1 MSTATFIG
9 GKAFKNLTTNQTY
22 PVILKDGDYLFVR
35 NNKDSVQKY
44 HQKYFNNIMIP
55 TTVPVAPPVLAPLT
69 EQEMI
74 DSISVD
80 DTEITFKTP
89 CRNEIFIDVN
99 DFLNIN
105 ETDIS
110 CGIIQISGINNLVDE
125 IYDHFTGENGF
136 EDDSDELFKKLI
148 KTALSR
154 DVILNLEDSKSFSF
168 SLISTNQGC
177 DTLDEILSEIC
188 EKSTDWVNNPNSGNN
203 IKLWVLNNDWE

>member
-74 DSISVD
+74 DSISVNNS
-80 DTEITFKTP
+80 IVTFRAPNRVELAFNVGNLLHAT
-89 CRNEIFIDVN
+89 N
-99 DFLNIN
+99 
-105 ETDIS
+105 TSIS
-110 CGIIQISGINNLVDE
+110 CGIYQLYGINNLSNTILDLLE
-125 IYDHFTGENGF
+125 GNGF
-136 EDDSDELFKKLI
+136 EDDYDELYKALI
-148 KTALSR
+148 RKSLSHEVVT
-154 DVILNLEDSKSFSF
+154 DLLNNEVFAF
-168 SLISTNQGC
+168 TLISTNE
-177 DTLDEILSEIC
+177 DETELLEYALDSISI
-188 EKSTDWVNNPNSGNN
+188 TTTNWVNNPNSGNN
-203 IKLWVLNNDWE
+203 IKLWVLDNDWE

>member
-74 DSISVD
+74 DSISVTQD
-80 DTEITFKTP
+80 IITFKSPNRTELTF
-89 CRNEIFIDVN
+89 NVSDLLHATN
-99 DFLNIN
+99 
-105 ETDIS
+105 TSIS
-110 CGIIQISGINNLVDE
+110 CGIYQLYGINNLSNIILDLLE
-125 IYDHFTGENGF
+125 GNGF
-136 EDDSDELFKKLI
+136 EDD
-148 KTALSR
+148 
-154 DVILNLEDSKSFSF
+154 
-168 SLISTNQGC
+168 
-177 DTLDEILSEIC
+177 
-188 EKSTDWVNNPNSGNN
+188 
-203 IKLWVLNNDWE
+203 

>member
-74 DSISVD
+74 DSISVNGD
-80 DTEITFKTP
+80 NVTFKSPNRTELTF
-89 CRNEIFIDVN
+89 NISN
-99 DFLNIN
+99 FLH
-105 ETDIS
+105 TAGTQIS
-110 CGIIQISGINNLVDE
+110 CGIYQLYGINDLSNEILNLLE
-125 IYDHFTGENGF
+125 GNGF
-136 EDDSDELFKKLI
+136 EDDYDELYKALI
-148 KTALSR
+148 RKSLSYEVVTYLLEEEFALT
-154 DVILNLEDSKSFSF
+154 
-168 SLISTNQGC
+168 LISSNSLGTELLVDALDSISITTTN
-177 DTLDEILSEIC
+177 
-188 EKSTDWVNNPNSGNN
+188 WVNNPNSSNN
-203 IKLWVLNNDWE
+203 IKLWVLDNDWE